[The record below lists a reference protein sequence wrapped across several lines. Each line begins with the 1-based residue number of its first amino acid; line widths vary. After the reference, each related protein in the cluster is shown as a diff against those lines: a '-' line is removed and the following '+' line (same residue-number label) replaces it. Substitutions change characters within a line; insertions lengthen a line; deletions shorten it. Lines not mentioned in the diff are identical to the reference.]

1 MPGLRI
7 GDGIDRDNK
16 MWYDRT
22 LNAAPK
28 VLMVAGFVL
37 LGMVVPGPE
46 DVFIG
51 WAVSRGYTV
60 VKSGT
65 QFIIKIKGENRVLS
79 ETEVRRLIVQY
90 REWVG
95 KVREL
100 EVAKLS
106 AGKVT
111 PHLVRKTQWGSVQID
126 VEVPGKAYISVGG
139 PAKAED
145 LAELGRHLQKLKAA
159 ADEKRVRAIMY
170 LEEGTPEVV
179 INLAKKWL
187 GKENVIKFQVNYRD
201 YYGVVP

>member
-1 MPGLRI
+1 
-7 GDGIDRDNK
+7 
-16 MWYDRT
+16 
-22 LNAAPK
+22 
-28 VLMVAGFVL
+28 
-37 LGMVVPGPE
+37 
-46 DVFIG
+46 
-51 WAVSRGYTV
+51 
-60 VKSGT
+60 
-65 QFIIKIKGENRVLS
+65 
-79 ETEVRRLIVQY
+79 
-90 REWVG
+90 
-95 KVREL
+95 
-100 EVAKLS
+100 
-106 AGKVT
+106 
-111 PHLVRKTQWGSVQID
+111 VQID